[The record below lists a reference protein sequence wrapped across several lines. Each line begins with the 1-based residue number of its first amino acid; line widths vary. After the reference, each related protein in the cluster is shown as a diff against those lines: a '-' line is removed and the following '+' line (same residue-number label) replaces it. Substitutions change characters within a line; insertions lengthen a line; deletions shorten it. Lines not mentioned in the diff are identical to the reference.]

1 MSVFRVFAR
10 ESEPVAIEGL
20 AKVLGEAPDLEFIG
34 HAASAAEALARIQA
48 DHPDIVLVDQAAGLR
63 ETLNFLGELKTLHPA
78 CRAILWIVEMA
89 EIESFRALQLGA
101 RGILRRS
108 LPIATMLD
116 CVRTVGNGNLWLEN
130 TISDQVVGFLSR
142 KNSARLTPRERE
154 IVRLI
159 CRGLKNKEIAEQL
172 LITPGTVKVH
182 LMHIFEKTGVKDR
195 FELAMQGSRLLGT
208 EAPESS
214 PTQSAQS

>member
-1 MSVFRVFAR
+1 MSVYRVFAC
-10 ESEPVAIEGL
+10 ESQPVAIEGL
-20 AKVLGEAPDLEFIG
+20 AKILSETEDLRLDG
-34 HAASAAEALARIQA
+34 YAATPAEAMTRIA
-48 DHPDIVLVDQAAGLR
+48 LERPDIVMVDQGSGLR
-63 ETLNFLGELKTLHPA
+63 QTLNFLTELKVASPSSHSV
-78 CRAILWIVEMA
+78 LWIAEMA

-116 CVRTVGNGNLWLEN
+116 CLRTVGKGNLWLEN
-130 TISDQVVGFLSR
+130 TISDQVVGFLNR
-142 KNSARLTPRERE
+142 RNSARLTPRERE

-195 FELAMQGSRLLGT
+195 FELAVQGGRLLGLDNV
-208 EAPESS
+208 EVP
-214 PTQSAQS
+214 AQHQ

>member
-1 MSVFRVFAR
+1 MSAFRVFAC
-10 ESEPVAIEGL
+10 EAQPVAIEGL
-20 AKVLGEAPDLEFIG
+20 AKILSETEDLRLVG
-34 HAASAAEALARIQA
+34 HAPNTAEALLQITAEQ
-48 DHPDIVLVDQAAGLR
+48 PDIVLIDQSAGLR
-63 ETLNFLGELKTLHPA
+63 QMLNFLSELKTASPSS
-78 CRAILWIVEMA
+78 RAVLWIIEMA

-108 LPIATMLD
+108 LPVATMLD
-116 CVRTVGNGNLWLEN
+116 CLRTVGKGNLWLEN

-142 KNSARLTPRERE
+142 RNSARLTPRERE
-154 IVRLI
+154 IVRLV

-195 FELAMQGSRLLGT
+195 FELAVQGGRLLGLDSN
-208 EAPESS
+208 EAPL
-214 PTQSAQS
+214 QQV

>member
-10 ESEPVAIEGL
+10 ESEPVTAEGL
-20 AKVLGEAPDLEFIG
+20 AKVLAETQDLQLVG
-34 HAASAAEALARIQA
+34 YSSGTAEALAKVRAEQ
-48 DHPDIVLVDQAAGLR
+48 PDIVLVDQASGLR
-63 ETLNFLGELKTLHPA
+63 ETLSFLGELKNVSPSS
-78 CRAILWIVEMA
+78 RAVLWIVEMA

-108 LPIATMLD
+108 LPLSTMLD
-116 CVRTVGNGNLWLEN
+116 CLRTVGHGNLWLEN

-142 KNSARLTPRERE
+142 KNTARLTPRERE

-159 CRGLKNKEIAEQL
+159 CRGMKNKEIAEQL
-172 LITPGTVKVH
+172 LITAGTVKVH

-195 FELAMQGSRLLGT
+195 FELAVQGSRLLGLESA
-208 EAPESS
+208 EAPAPKSDS
-214 PTQSAQS
+214 